1 MKYNKA
7 VNMAITATMCDINLP
22 HELKKE
28 IIEGLTEAERLAE
41 IGMAT
46 EKALKDN
53 EYCVAS
59 YKGNHL
65 NSFKTIEELVVWA
78 ESEGE

>member
-1 MKYNKA
+1 MNT
-7 VNMAITATMCDINLP
+7 NGFLNEMAEERM
-22 HELKKE
+22 ELK
-28 IIEGLTEAERLAE
+28 RLAR
-41 IGMAT
+41 IGKAI

-53 EYCVAS
+53 EYCIAS

>member
-1 MKYNKA
+1 MNI
-7 VNMAITATMCDINLP
+7 NGFLNEMAEERM
-22 HELKKE
+22 ELK
-28 IIEGLTEAERLAE
+28 RLAR
-41 IGMAT
+41 IGKAI

-53 EYCVAS
+53 EYCIAS